1 MPLKYWFGNDFS
13 YCVQPDP
20 RGNIKFSY
28 EIICGGIAVSAQQK
42 GFICAILGPVLWG
55 VSGNVAE
62 WLFGPAGLKPDW
74 LVAVRLLAS
83 GILLMAWCLLTQRQ
97 VTLAVWKNKRH
108 LRGALIFGLGGV
120 VVSQFS
126 YFTAVATSNAPTTT
140 VLQYLAPLFIVI
152 YLAIK
157 EHHWPQRIDVISLA
171 VAFVGMLLLVTHGRL
186 TTLALTPRGLFWG
199 ITAGVGAALYTLM
212 PVKLLQEVPA
222 QIVIAWAMLFAG
234 VVLSPILFLT
244 PAPVITGQVVL
255 GIGYVTLFGTLFAYL
270 LYLASLKT
278 VRPTVVGMLN
288 VFEPLTAT
296 VVAILV
302 FNAHFG
308 LAEII
313 GGLLV
318 LSTSFIQLIP
328 IHHKNPAPSK

>member
-1 MPLKYWFGNDFS
+1 M
-13 YCVQPDP
+13 
-20 RGNIKFSY
+20 
-28 EIICGGIAVSAQQK
+28 SAQQK
-42 GFICAILGPVLWG
+42 GFVCAILGPVLWG
-55 VSGNVAE
+55 VSGNVAQ
-62 WLFGPAGLKPDW
+62 WLFGPAGLRPDW

-83 GILLMAWCLLTQRQ
+83 GILLMGWCLLTQRQ
-97 VTLAVWKNKRH
+97 ATLSVWKNKRQ
-108 LRGALIFGLGGV
+108 LRSALLFGVGGV

-140 VLQYLAPLFIVI
+140 VLQYLSPLFIVI
-152 YLAIK
+152 YLALK
-157 EHHWPQRIDVISLA
+157 ERQWPQRVDLISLA

-186 TTLALTPRGLFWG
+186 TTLALTPQGLFWG
-199 ITAGVGAALYTLM
+199 IAAGVGAALYTLM

-234 VVLSPILFLT
+234 LVLSPILIFT
-244 PAPVITGQVVL
+244 QAPVITGKVVL

-302 FNAHFG
+302 FHAHFG
-308 LAEII
+308 IPEII

-328 IHHKNPAPSK
+328 VHQKNPAPTQ